1 MTLYR
6 KIILILSTILII
18 GTFSISCKKQVDL
31 KKKENPIS
39 VLVAAPVRQ
48 SLEEY
53 LELSAEIKAI
63 KEVEISS
70 DVPGKIA
77 NILKYEGSFVN
88 KGDTIALID
97 RFVIGANYAYA
108 PARTP
113 ISGYV
118 TTTYMAVGAS
128 IAAATPIANV
138 ADISKLEVEIQVPER
153 SITGVELGQKVLIRI
168 PSSPNKEVEATITKK
183 DYAVNPSTRTLM
195 VKALIDNKD
204 RLFLPGMFSDV
215 SILLNSAN
223 NIFVIPNSAT
233 FSDDLGKNYI
243 YVVKEDNSQN
253 PPLEGN
259 VATDNTNKQYRAYI
273 REIDIL
279 FRSKDKVAL
288 SGGLEDGEEVVMF
301 GREFL
306 KDGSLVNR
314 IENDPTILEY
324 ITPQNVNTNEIV
336 NNTNNTIK
344 QQTNQRTQVNQAKE
358 NNTIKQTTTNQ
369 TKPKTSSLLAN
380 STNTTKTT
388 QNTAVKPQNNTTAK
402 PQTNTVI
409 KQQTNNNAV
418 INTAEKDRAD
428 NEDVVKN
435 TEQTNDSDIYSVGK

>member
-1 MTLYR
+1 
-6 KIILILSTILII
+6 
-18 GTFSISCKKQVDL
+18 
-31 KKKENPIS
+31 
-39 VLVAAPVRQ
+39 
-48 SLEEY
+48 
-53 LELSAEIKAI
+53 
-63 KEVEISS
+63 
-70 DVPGKIA
+70 
-77 NILKYEGSFVN
+77 
-88 KGDTIALID
+88 
-97 RFVIGANYAYA
+97 
-108 PARTP
+108 
-113 ISGYV
+113 
-118 TTTYMAVGAS
+118 
-128 IAAATPIANV
+128 
-138 ADISKLEVEIQVPER
+138 
-153 SITGVELGQKVLIRI
+153 
-168 PSSPNKEVEATITKK
+168 
-183 DYAVNPSTRTLM
+183 
-195 VKALIDNKD
+195 
-204 RLFLPGMFSDV
+204 MFSDV

-253 PPLEGN
+253 PPLEGKI
-259 VATDNTNKQYRAYI
+259 ASDNTNKQYRAYI

-344 QQTNQRTQVNQAKE
+344 QQTTQVNQAKQ
-358 NNTIKQTTTNQ
+358 NNTVKQTTTNQ

-380 STNTTKTT
+380 NTNAAKPTQ
-388 QNTAVKPQNNTTAK
+388 QNTVSKS
-402 PQTNTVI
+402 QTNTVT
-409 KQQTNNNAV
+409 KVQTNTAIQNTNNA
-418 INTAEKDRAD
+418 IRNTAEKDAAD

>member
-1 MTLYR
+1 MLRSTTILF
-6 KIILILSTILII
+6 IIL
-18 GTFSISCKKQVDL
+18 SIFFTSCKKGQVNL
-31 KKKENPIS
+31 NKKENPIS

-223 NIFVIPNSAT
+223 NIFVIPNSVE
-233 FSDDLGKNYI
+233 GK
-243 YVVKEDNSQN
+243 
-253 PPLEGN
+253 
-259 VATDNTNKQYRAYI
+259 VATDNTNKKYRAYI

-306 KDGSLVNR
+306 KDGSLINR

-358 NNTIKQTTTNQ
+358 NNTVKQTTTNQ

-380 STNTTKTT
+380 NTNAAKTAT
-388 QNTAVKPQNNTTAK
+388 QQNTAVKPQTNTVTK
-402 PQTNTVI
+402 VQTNTAA
-409 KQQTNNNAV
+409 QNTNNNV
-418 INTAEKDRAD
+418 INNTVEKDTAD

-435 TEQTNDSDIYSVGK
+435 TEQTNNSDIYSVGK

>member
-1 MTLYR
+1 MIK
-6 KIILILSTILII
+6 KISVQIFITILLL
-18 GTFSISCKKQVDL
+18 SVLSVSCKKAQADL

-39 VLVAAPVRQ
+39 VLVAAPIKQ
-48 SLEEY
+48 HLDEY
-53 LELSAEIKAI
+53 LELSAEIKAT

-128 IAAATPIANV
+128 IAASTPIANV
-138 ADISKLEVEIQVPER
+138 ADISQLEVEIQVPER
-153 SITGVELGQKVLIRI
+153 SIAGIELGQKVLIRI
-168 PSSPNKEVEATITKK
+168 PSAPNKEIEATITKR

-204 RLFLPGMFSDV
+204 RLLLPGMFSDV
-215 SILLNSAN
+215 SILLNSADN
-223 NIFVIPNSAT
+223 VFVIPNSSI
-233 FSDDLGKNYI
+233 FSDDLGKSYI
-243 YVVKEDNSQN
+243 YVVKEDNSDN
-253 PPLEGN
+253 PPAE
-259 VATDNTNKQYRAYI
+259 VAAGTSNNTKYRAYT
-273 REIDIL
+273 REVNIL
-279 FRSKDKVAL
+279 FTSKDKVAL

-306 KDGSLVNR
+306 KNGSLVNR

-324 ITPQNVNTNEIV
+324 ITPPATAVASAQTNAQNSDTVKA
-336 NNTNNTIK
+336 NNT
-344 QQTNQRTQVNQAKE
+344 AKPS
-358 NNTIKQTTTNQ
+358 TTAKQTTTVKN
-369 TKPKTSSLLAN
+369 
-380 STNTTKTT
+380 
-388 QNTAVKPQNNTTAK
+388 NTATAKQPAAAVKNNSATASKPAATAKPNTTA
-402 PQTNTVI
+402 
-409 KQQTNNNAV
+409 QQTKKPE
-418 INTAEKDRAD
+418 AEKPNTTTD
-428 NEDVVKN
+428 NAAKTTED
-435 TEQTNDSDIYSVGK
+435 SGIYSIGG

>member
-1 MTLYR
+1 MILYR

-18 GTFSISCKKQVDL
+18 AAFSISCKKQVDL

-153 SITGVELGQKVLIRI
+153 SIAGIELGQKVLIRI

-183 DYAVNPSTRTLM
+183 DYAVNPATRTLM

-324 ITPQNVNTNEIV
+324 ITPQNVNTND
-336 NNTNNTIK
+336 NNTNAIK
-344 QQTNQRTQVNQAKE
+344 QQTTQVNQAKQ
-358 NNTIKQTTTNQ
+358 NDTIKQTTTNQ

-380 STNTTKTT
+380 NTNAAKTT
-388 QNTAVKPQNNTTAK
+388 QNTAVKPQTNTVTK
-402 PQTNTVI
+402 VQTNTAI
-409 KQQTNNNAV
+409 QNTNNV
-418 INTAEKDRAD
+418 IRNTAEKDRAD
-428 NEDVVKN
+428 NEDVIKN

>member
-1 MTLYR
+1 MILYR

-18 GTFSISCKKQVDL
+18 GALSISCKKQVDL

-39 VLVAAPVRQ
+39 VLVAAPIRQ

>member
-1 MTLYR
+1 MILYR

-18 GTFSISCKKQVDL
+18 GALSISCKKQVDL

-259 VATDNTNKQYRAYI
+259 VTAGNTNKQYRAYI

-324 ITPQNVNTNEIV
+324 ITPQNINTNEIV

-358 NNTIKQTTTNQ
+358 NNTVKQTTTNQ

-380 STNTTKTT
+380 NTNAAKPTQ
-388 QNTAVKPQNNTTAK
+388 QNTVSKS
-402 PQTNTVI
+402 QTNTVT
-409 KQQTNNNAV
+409 KVQTNTAIQNTNNA
-418 INTAEKDRAD
+418 IRNTAEKDAAD
-428 NEDVVKN
+428 NEDVIKN
-435 TEQTNDSDIYSVGK
+435 TEQTNNSDIYSVGK

>member
-1 MTLYR
+1 MSLKNKINILVFLVFFTL
-6 KIILILSTILII
+6 L
-18 GTFSISCKKQVDL
+18 FISCKKKEDL
-31 KKKENPIS
+31 QRKENPIS
-39 VLVAAPVRQ
+39 VLVAAPIRQ
-48 SLEEY
+48 NLNEY
-53 LELSAEIKAI
+53 LDLSAEIKAI

-77 NILKYEGSFVN
+77 NILKYEGSFVK

-113 ISGYV
+113 IAGYV

-128 IAAATPIANV
+128 IAASTPIANV

-153 SITGVELGQKVLIRI
+153 SITGIELGQSVFIRV
-168 PSSPNKEVEATITKK
+168 PSSPNKEIEAKITKR

-204 RLFLPGMFSDV
+204 RLLLPGMFSDV

-223 NIFVIPNSAT
+223 NVFVIPNSAV

-243 YVVKEDNSQN
+243 YVVKEDSVV
-253 PPLEGN
+253 PKDGN
-259 VATDNTNKQYRAYI
+259 ITESENTNSKYR
-273 REIDIL
+273 
-279 FRSKDKVAL
+279 

-314 IENDPTILEY
+314 IENDPTIMEY
-324 ITPQNVNTNEIV
+324 ITPSDSIETNTIITNVSTNNNAQVSANTNNRVNNDRTIKQKNSSTNQNNTQKTKKENVIQTPLI
-336 NNTNNTIK
+336 NNTNN
-344 QQTNQRTQVNQAKE
+344 
-358 NNTIKQTTTNQ
+358 
-369 TKPKTSSLLAN
+369 L
-380 STNTTKTT
+380 STN
-388 QNTAVKPQNNTTAK
+388 NINNSNSLK
-402 PQTNTVI
+402 SDIIEGTN
-409 KQQTNNNAV
+409 TNNNNNE
-418 INTAEKDRAD
+418 INE
-428 NEDVVKN
+428 V
-435 TEQTNDSDIYSVGK
+435 YSVGG

>member
-6 KIILILSTILII
+6 KIILILSTILLI

-153 SITGVELGQKVLIRI
+153 SIAGIELGQKVLIRI

-183 DYAVNPSTRTLM
+183 DYAVNPATRTLM

-253 PPLEGN
+253 PPLEGK
-259 VATDNTNKQYRAYI
+259 VAADNTNKQYRAYI

-336 NNTNNTIK
+336 TNNTTTVK
-344 QQTNQRTQVNQAKE
+344 QTNQRNQTVNQAK
-358 NNTIKQTTTNQ
+358 QTTA
-369 TKPKTSSLLAN
+369 TKPKTSTLLAN
-380 STNTTKTT
+380 NTNAAKTT
-388 QNTAVKPQNNTTAK
+388 TQQNTAAK
-402 PQTNTVI
+402 PQTNTTA
-409 KQQTNNNAV
+409 KQQTNTVAQTNNV
-418 INTAEKDRAD
+418 IRNTAEKDAAD

-435 TEQTNDSDIYSVGK
+435 TEQTNNSDIYSVGK

>member
-1 MTLYR
+1 MILYR

-18 GTFSISCKKQVDL
+18 GALSISCKKQVDL

-39 VLVAAPVRQ
+39 VLVAAPIRQ

-253 PPLEGN
+253 PPLEGKI
-259 VATDNTNKQYRAYI
+259 ASDNTNKQYRAYI
-273 REIDIL
+273 REVDIL

-358 NNTIKQTTTNQ
+358 NNTVKQTTTNQ

-380 STNTTKTT
+380 NTNAAKTT
-388 QNTAVKPQNNTTAK
+388 TQQNTVAK
-402 PQTNTVI
+402 PQTNTTA
-409 KQQTNNNAV
+409 KQQTNTVAQTNNV
-418 INTAEKDRAD
+418 IINTAEKDAAD

>member
-1 MTLYR
+1 MILYR

-18 GTFSISCKKQVDL
+18 GALSISCKKQVDL

-39 VLVAAPVRQ
+39 VLVAAPIRQ

-259 VATDNTNKQYRAYI
+259 VTSGNTNKQYRAYI

-358 NNTIKQTTTNQ
+358 NNTVKQTATNQ
-369 TKPKTSSLLAN
+369 AKPKTSSLSAN
-380 STNTTKTT
+380 NTNAAKTT
-388 QNTAVKPQNNTTAK
+388 TQQNTVAK
-402 PQTNTVI
+402 PQTNTTA
-409 KQQTNNNAV
+409 KQQTNTVAQTNNV
-418 INTAEKDRAD
+418 IINTAEKDAAD

-435 TEQTNDSDIYSVGK
+435 TEQTNNSDIYSVGK